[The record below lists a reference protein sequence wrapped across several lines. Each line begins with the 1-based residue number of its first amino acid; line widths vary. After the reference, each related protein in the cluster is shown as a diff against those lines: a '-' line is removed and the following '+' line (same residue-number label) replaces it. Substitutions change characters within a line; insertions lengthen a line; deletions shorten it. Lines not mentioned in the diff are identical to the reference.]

1 MGAIERQVAQ
11 VKRKNSTSCSP
22 PEARL
27 TVVGSVA
34 WSSGPREVAIGKG
47 EGAEASVGDN
57 MAGVA
62 ELSAE
67 RGVELGAI
75 AVWLG
80 ETGVLVVAQ
89 AARKTAA
96 RARLGK
102 RRILFIC
109 LLIKVVYTSLFNTKF
124 LPNY

>member
-22 PEARL
+22 PDARL

-34 WSSGPREVAIGKG
+34 WSSGPREVAIGKE
-47 EGAEASVGDN
+47 EGMRASVGVIAASVAGLDVER
-57 MAGVA
+57 MAG
-62 ELSAE
+62 
-67 RGVELGAI
+67 LGTA
-75 AVWLG
+75 AVRLG
-80 ETGVLVVAQ
+80 ETGLLIGAQ
-89 AARKTAA
+89 AARKTVI

-102 RRILFIC
+102 RRILLIC
-109 LLIKVVYTSLFNTKF
+109 LLKNVVYTSLFNTKF